1 VRCKIYPTRS
11 SASSVGLSLLAF
23 DGNETGV
30 AQPWVGEH
38 AAERGGAVC
47 PQRERRDAQPVCRA
61 QRRVALPVDHRARD
75 VLATT
80 EQRRE
85 GLPEGRLAGGVQGQ
99 ELRDDVGGHGL
110 VGERRLVDGD
120 EGELRVARG
129 VGGVEAGVEDRHG
142 EAPRM
147 EQRGE
152 LERRTDVALE
162 RQREQHDPPA
172 AMLLS
177 GHRDLPIERGCCNA
191 RSTDRDGICRNVCA
205 SMHTQCGHVTQ
216 PTEETHVLATTT
228 RAR

>member
-1 VRCKIYPTRS
+1 VRCKIYQTRS
-11 SASSVGLSLLAF
+11 IQCEFGLSLLAF

-47 PQRERRDAQPVCRA
+47 PQHERRDAQPVCRA

-99 ELRDDVGGHGL
+99 ELRDDVGAEGRDL

-147 EQRGE
+147 EQLGE
-152 LERRTDVALE
+152 LEHRTDVALE

-177 GHRDLPIERGCCNA
+177 GHRPSG
-191 RSTDRDGICRNVCA
+191 
-205 SMHTQCGHVTQ
+205 
-216 PTEETHVLATTT
+216 LAD
-228 RAR
+228 RARLLQCKVNR